1 MLKKNANSLKELMD
15 NLAFGGKMNNIPV
28 SNEKTN
34 PSSLQTDNRKKA
46 IMLIILFGVVS
57 LMGDIIYEGARGVY
71 GPYTKSIGM
80 DIALVGIITG
90 VAEFL
95 GYFVRL
101 ITGYLSDKTKGY
113 WVFTIVGYFMLVS
126 VPLLAISKQ
135 WQIVSLFIILERVGK
150 AVRSPAKDTIL
161 SSATKQIGTG
171 LGFAIHEALDQ
182 FGAIIGPLIFSAA
195 LYYSSKNS
203 ASGPAYSK
211 AFTLMWIPFFL
222 LIITVFAARIKVP
235 HPENLEIQVSTI
247 PEKLTKTFWLYNAF
261 SITTTIGFISF
272 VIIGYYFKDNNLLN
286 DAQIPLLYS
295 VAMGIDGAAAL
306 VVGKVYDN
314 LKKRFNNERS
324 GLRTLIV
331 IPVLTSLIPFL
342 AFTKNKVLLILS
354 VLLWGIVMGTHET
367 IMKSSIADLTH
378 IKKRGTAYGIFNTGY
393 GLALLISSSLI
404 GLLYK
409 VNIVYIYILVIVT
422 QIISII
428 FYFTLVKST
437 GDRKNYDN
445 RKSKV

>member
-1 MLKKNANSLKELMD
+1 
-15 NLAFGGKMNNIPV
+15 
-28 SNEKTN
+28 
-34 PSSLQTDNRKKA
+34 
-46 IMLIILFGVVS
+46 
-57 LMGDIIYEGARGVY
+57 
-71 GPYTKSIGM
+71 
-80 DIALVGIITG
+80 
-90 VAEFL
+90 
-95 GYFVRL
+95 
-101 ITGYLSDKTKGY
+101 
-113 WVFTIVGYFMLVS
+113 
-126 VPLLAISKQ
+126 
-135 WQIVSLFIILERVGK
+135 
-150 AVRSPAKDTIL
+150 
-161 SSATKQIGTG
+161 
-171 LGFAIHEALDQ
+171 
-182 FGAIIGPLIFSAA
+182 
-195 LYYSSKNS
+195 
-203 ASGPAYSK
+203 
-211 AFTLMWIPFFL
+211 MWIPFFL
-222 LIITVFAARIKVP
+222 LIITVITARIKVP
-235 HPENLEIQVSTI
+235 HPENLETQVSTV

-331 IPVLTSLIPFL
+331 IPVLTILIPFL
-342 AFTKNKVLLILS
+342 AFTKNKVLLIMS

-422 QIISII
+422 QIISIV

-437 GDRKNYDN
+437 DDRKNYN
-445 RKSKV
+445 SPNSKV

>member
-135 WQIVSLFIILERVGK
+135 WQIVSLFIIL
-150 AVRSPAKDTIL
+150 
-161 SSATKQIGTG
+161 
-171 LGFAIHEALDQ
+171 
-182 FGAIIGPLIFSAA
+182 
-195 LYYSSKNS
+195 
-203 ASGPAYSK
+203 
-211 AFTLMWIPFFL
+211 
-222 LIITVFAARIKVP
+222 
-235 HPENLEIQVSTI
+235 
-247 PEKLTKTFWLYNAF
+247 
-261 SITTTIGFISF
+261 
-272 VIIGYYFKDNNLLN
+272 
-286 DAQIPLLYS
+286 
-295 VAMGIDGAAAL
+295 
-306 VVGKVYDN
+306 
-314 LKKRFNNERS
+314 
-324 GLRTLIV
+324 
-331 IPVLTSLIPFL
+331 
-342 AFTKNKVLLILS
+342 
-354 VLLWGIVMGTHET
+354 
-367 IMKSSIADLTH
+367 
-378 IKKRGTAYGIFNTGY
+378 
-393 GLALLISSSLI
+393 
-404 GLLYK
+404 
-409 VNIVYIYILVIVT
+409 
-422 QIISII
+422 
-428 FYFTLVKST
+428 
-437 GDRKNYDN
+437 
-445 RKSKV
+445 